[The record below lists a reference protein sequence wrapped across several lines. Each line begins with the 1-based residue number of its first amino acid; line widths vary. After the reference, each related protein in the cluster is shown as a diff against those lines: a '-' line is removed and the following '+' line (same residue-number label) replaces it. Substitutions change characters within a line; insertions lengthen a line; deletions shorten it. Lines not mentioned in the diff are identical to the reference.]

1 MKSHSRQRKRQ
12 ISRPTRGYQDHMFDS
27 ELEAAISMILQDR
40 IKPLG
45 GYHHGQVELTIKY
58 LGKDGAT
65 RWYVPDWQVV
75 GHPKVLIEAKAKL
88 DARSR
93 NHLKAAREQ
102 GYQIGIV
109 FPNQR
114 ASELPLFPKAEL
126 SMGGWLEVHAIPYVT
141 SPEQSLELL
150 NSLIFT
156 DSNTEE
162 AL

>member
-1 MKSHSRQRKRQ
+1 MKTHSRQRKRQ
-12 ISRPTRGYQDHMFDS
+12 VSRPTRGYQDHLFDS
-27 ELEAAISMILQDR
+27 ELEAAISIVLKDR
-40 IKPLG
+40 VTPLG
-45 GYHHGQVELTIKY
+45 GHHHGQVELTIKY

-75 GHPKVLIEAKAKL
+75 GHPKVLIEAKARV

-114 ASELPLFPKAEL
+114 ASELPLFPNAEL
-126 SMGGWLEVHAIPYVT
+126 SMGQWLDAHGIRYVT
-141 SPEQSLELL
+141 CPEQSLQLL
-150 NSLIFT
+150 NNLIFT
-156 DSNTEE
+156 DPSSEE
-162 AL
+162 AI